1 MEREANYVAVG
12 AFVLLITAM
21 AALFVYWYSDT
32 RDQRSFN
39 RYEIYFDGSVSG
51 LSPGSQVRY
60 LGVDVGRVVA
70 IKLDPRTAE
79 RVEVIVDIDSNAP
92 ISDRTLAQLA
102 IQGVTGLL
110 NIDLL
115 LQRPGAPPEA
125 LMAPVASEHYPVIR
139 SVRSSFDVFLNGLP
153 QVMSQVG
160 ELAARG
166 NKVLA
171 NENIAA
177 FSRLVANLD
186 HASAS
191 LPQTAQAAAQLV
203 AELRAA
209 TSASQGL
216 IADLRS
222 ITTSATPELAATL
235 SQLRVS
241 AGHLEKASEQL
252 DAMLADDR
260 GAVHGFLQ
268 QGLPQIEALARD
280 GRAAAQELQ
289 QLARSLREN
298 PAQLLYQPAQAAV
311 EIPR

>member
-39 RYEIYFDGSVSG
+39 RYEIYFDGSVGG
-51 LSPGSQVRY
+51 LAIGSQVRY
-60 LGVDVGRVVA
+60 LGVDVGRVVR
-70 IKLDPRTAE
+70 IKLDSRTAD
-79 RVEVIVDIDSNAP
+79 RVQVIVDIDSSAP
-92 ISDRTLAQLA
+92 ISGRTLAQLA

-115 LQRPGAPPEA
+115 LQREGAPAEG
-125 LMAPVASEHYPVIR
+125 LMAPVASEQYPVIR
-139 SVRSSFDVFLNGLP
+139 SVRSNFDVFLSGLP

-166 NKVLA
+166 NKLLA
-171 NENIAA
+171 NDNIAA

-186 HASAS
+186 RAGAT
-191 LPQTAQAAAQLV
+191 LPQTAQAAGQLV
-203 AELRAA
+203 AELRSA
-209 TSASQGL
+209 TAASQAL
-216 IADLRS
+216 VAELKAAS
-222 ITTSATPELAATL
+222 ASATPDLVETL

-241 AGHLEKASEQL
+241 AAHLAKASEQL
-252 DAMLADDR
+252 DGMLAEDR

-268 QGLPQIEALARD
+268 QSLPQVEALVRDSREAAR
-280 GRAAAQELQ
+280 ELQ
-289 QLARSLREN
+289 RLAQSLREN
-298 PAQLLYQPAQAAV
+298 PGQLLYQPANAAV

>member
-12 AFVLLITAM
+12 AFVLFITAM
-21 AALFVYWYSDT
+21 AALFVYWYSDA

-51 LSPGSQVRY
+51 LAIGSQVRY
-60 LGVDVGRVVA
+60 LGVDVGRVVG
-70 IKLDPRTAE
+70 IKLDSRTAD
-79 RVEVIVDIDSNAP
+79 RVQVLVDIDSNAP
-92 ISDRTLAQLA
+92 ISNRTLAQLA

-115 LQRPGAPPEA
+115 LQRPGGSPEA
-125 LMAPVASEHYPVIR
+125 LMAPVASERYPVIR
-139 SVRSSFDVFLNGLP
+139 SVRSNFDVFLSGLP

-177 FSRLVANLD
+177 FSRLVANLER
-186 HASAS
+186 ASTS
-191 LPQTAQAAAQLV
+191 LPQTAQSAAQLV
-203 AELRAA
+203 AELRTATAA
-209 TSASQGL
+209 GQAL

-222 ITTSATPELAATL
+222 ATATATPDLSATL
-235 SQLRVS
+235 SQLRLS

-252 DAMLADDR
+252 DALLADER
-260 GAVHGFLQ
+260 GAIHGFMQ

-280 GRAAAQELQ
+280 GRAAARELQ

-298 PAQLLYQPAQAAV
+298 PTQLLYQPANAAV

>member
-32 RDQRSFN
+32 RDQRSFQ

-70 IKLDPRTAE
+70 IKLDSRTAD
-79 RVEVIVDIDSNAP
+79 RVQVIVDIDANAP

-139 SVRSSFDVFLNGLP
+139 SVRSNFDVFLSGLP

-166 NKVLA
+166 NKLLA

-177 FSRLVANLD
+177 FNRLVTNLE

-191 LPQTAQAAAQLV
+191 LPQTTESAAQLV
-203 AELRAA
+203 DELRAA
-209 TSASQGL
+209 TAASQAL
-216 IADLRS
+216 IAELKS
-222 ITTSATPELAATL
+222 ATASATPDLTATL
-235 SQLRVS
+235 SQLRAS

-252 DAMLADDR
+252 DAMVAEDR

-280 GRAAAQELQ
+280 GRDAARELQ

-298 PAQLLYQPAQAAV
+298 PTQLLYQPANAAV

>member
-51 LSPGSQVRY
+51 LTPGSQVRY

-70 IKLDPRTAE
+70 IKLDSRTAD
-79 RVEVIVDIDSNAP
+79 RVQVIVDIDATAP

-115 LQRPGAPPEA
+115 LQRAGAPTEGI
-125 LMAPVASEHYPVIR
+125 MAPVASEHYPVIR
-139 SVRSSFDVFLNGLP
+139 SVRSNIDVFLSGLP

-166 NKVLA
+166 NRVLA

-177 FSRLVANLD
+177 FNRLVANLER
-186 HASAS
+186 ASTS

-209 TSASQGL
+209 TSASQAL
-216 IADLRS
+216 IAELK
-222 ITTSATPELAATL
+222 SATATAAPDLATTM

-252 DAMLADDR
+252 DSMLAEDR

-280 GRAAAQELQ
+280 SREAARELQ

-298 PAQLLYQPAQAAV
+298 PAQLLYQPANAAV